1 MIKKSKLR
9 FIIGCILL
17 VVNQPIGWGGM
28 VFFNS
33 IALKY
38 HKTIYSYLGFGI
50 YGLSWAMLG
59 LGGFLAGQQGIRWS
73 KSIFKNLFSSIIQI
87 ISRKRKQ

>member
-1 MIKKSKLR
+1 MKKSRTK

-17 VVNQPIGWGGM
+17 VINQPIGWGGM

-33 IALKY
+33 IAFKY
-38 HKTIYSYLGFGI
+38 HNSTYSYIGFAI

-59 LGGFLAGQQGIRWS
+59 LGVFLAGPQGIAWS
-73 KSIFKNLFSSIIQI
+73 KSVFAKLFAPVLKIIA
-87 ISRKRKQ
+87 KKK

>member
-1 MIKKSKLR
+1 MDKSKLR
-9 FIIGCILL
+9 FAIGCILL
-17 VVNQPIGWGGM
+17 VINQPIGWGGM

-38 HKTIYSYLGFGI
+38 HNVFYSYIGVGI

-59 LGGFLAGQQGIRWS
+59 LGVLLAGPQGIVWS
-73 KSIFKNLFSSIIQI
+73 KALFRKLFSPVIKL
-87 ISRKRKQ
+87 ISKKNK